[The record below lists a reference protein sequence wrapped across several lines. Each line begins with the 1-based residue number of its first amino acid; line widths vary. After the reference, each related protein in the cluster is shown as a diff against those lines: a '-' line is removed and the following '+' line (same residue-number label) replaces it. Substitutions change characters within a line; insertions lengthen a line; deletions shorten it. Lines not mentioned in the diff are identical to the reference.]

1 MSPVPDFSEITEN
14 ARIDSIVTPTATAP
28 PTYRLR
34 LANPFSFR
42 LQSFSLKQLK
52 ASVGVG
58 FSIVIPVA
66 FVQDAGGKEDVT
78 AMKSIVE
85 KILRKR
91 GITTGKVLMHT
102 PCDPPLGV
110 ITTKQYYQMWVR
122 VS

>member
-14 ARIDSIVTPTATAP
+14 ARIDSIVTPKATAL

-42 LQSFSLKQLK
+42 LQSFSLKSQKRRLE
-52 ASVGVG
+52 ADFEDV
-58 FSIVIPVA
+58 IVVD
-66 FVQDAGGKEDVT
+66 FVQDAGGSEDVT

-91 GITTGKVLMHT
+91 GIQTGKVEMHT
-102 PCDPPLGV
+102 PVDPPFGV
-110 ITTKQYYQMWVR
+110 ITTKQYYRMWVH